1 MNNTL
6 LVEFGQNLKLAK
18 GVTLAAHPGQTP
30 KERLTILKPQL
41 VTINMNMIGRQK
53 LWSKLSH
60 LVKTLPVDRWFF
72 GRFGVLRP
80 NRPELGRSGGV
91 AWSTPKVC

>member
-1 MNNTL
+1 MTNTL
-6 LVEFGQNLKLAK
+6 FVKFRQNLNLAK
-18 GVTLAAHPGQTP
+18 GVTLAAHPGQTLT
-30 KERLTILKPQL
+30 ENLTILKPQL

-53 LWSKLSH
+53 LWYQLSH
-60 LVKTLPVDRWFF
+60 CVKILPEDGWFF
-72 GRFGVLRP
+72 GRFGELWP

>member
-6 LVEFGQNLKLAK
+6 LVEIGQNLNLAK

-41 VTINMNMIGRQK
+41 VTINMNMIGGQN

>member
-6 LVEFGQNLKLAK
+6 LVEIGQNLNLAK

-30 KERLTILKPQL
+30 KERLTIFKPQL
-41 VTINMNMIGRQK
+41 VTINMNMIGGQK

-60 LVKTLPVDRWFF
+60 LVKTLPEDRCFF

-80 NRPELGRSGGV
+80 NRPVLGRSGGV

>member
-6 LVEFGQNLKLAK
+6 LVEIGQNLNLAK

>member
-1 MNNTL
+1 MGLPFLSFFDYHFDYILCGNPEKDPKNCLTLIFSITGHMTNTL
-6 LVEFGQNLKLAK
+6 LVEFGRKLNLAK

-53 LWSKLSH
+53 L
-60 LVKTLPVDRWFF
+60 
-72 GRFGVLRP
+72 
-80 NRPELGRSGGV
+80 
-91 AWSTPKVC
+91 

>member
-1 MNNTL
+1 MTNTL
-6 LVEFGQNLKLAK
+6 LVEIGQKLNLAK

-41 VTINMNMIGRQK
+41 VTINMNMIGHQK

>member
-1 MNNTL
+1 MTNTL
-6 LVEFGQNLKLAK
+6 LVEFGQKLNLAI
-18 GVTLAAHPGQTP
+18 GVTLAAHPGQTLR
-30 KERLTILKPQL
+30 ENLTILKPQL
-41 VTINMNMIGRQK
+41 VTINMNMIGGQK

-60 LVKTLPVDRWFF
+60 LVEILPEDRWFF

-91 AWSTPKVC
+91 AWTTP

>member
-6 LVEFGQNLKLAK
+6 LVEIGQNLNFAK
-18 GVTLAAHPGQTP
+18 EVTLAAHPGQTP
-30 KERLTILKPQL
+30 KELLTILKPQL
-41 VTINMNMIGRQK
+41 VTINMNMIGGQN

>member
-6 LVEFGQNLKLAK
+6 LVEIGQNLNLAK
-18 GVTLAAHPGQTP
+18 EVTLAAHPSQTP

-41 VTINMNMIGRQK
+41 VTINMNMIGGQK

-60 LVKTLPVDRWFF
+60 LVEILPEDRWFF

>member
-6 LVEFGQNLKLAK
+6 LVEFAQKLNLAK

-30 KERLTILKPQL
+30 RESLTILKPQL

-53 LWSKLSH
+53 L
-60 LVKTLPVDRWFF
+60 
-72 GRFGVLRP
+72 
-80 NRPELGRSGGV
+80 
-91 AWSTPKVC
+91 

>member
-1 MNNTL
+1 MTNIL
-6 LVEFGQNLKLAK
+6 LVEIGQKLNLAK

-72 GRFGVLRP
+72 GHFGVLWP

>member
-1 MNNTL
+1 MTNTL
-6 LVEFGQNLKLAK
+6 LVEIGQKLNLAK

>member
-1 MNNTL
+1 MTNTL
-6 LVEFGQNLKLAK
+6 LVKIGQKLNLAK

>member
-1 MNNTL
+1 MELPSLTFFDYCFTYILYGNPEMDQKNCLTLFFSIPGQMNNTL

-41 VTINMNMIGRQK
+41 VTINMNMIGGQK
-53 LWSKLSH
+53 L
-60 LVKTLPVDRWFF
+60 
-72 GRFGVLRP
+72 
-80 NRPELGRSGGV
+80 
-91 AWSTPKVC
+91 

>member
-1 MNNTL
+1 MANTL
-6 LVEFGQNLKLAK
+6 LVEFGQKLNLAI
-18 GVTLAAHPGQTP
+18 GVTLAAHPGQTLW
-30 KERLTILKPQL
+30 ENLTILKPQL
-41 VTINMNMIGRQK
+41 VTINMNMIGGQK

-60 LVKTLPVDRWFF
+60 LVKTLPEDRWFF
-72 GRFGVLRP
+72 GRFGVLWP

>member
-41 VTINMNMIGRQK
+41 VTINMSMIGRQK
-53 LWSKLSH
+53 H
-60 LVKTLPVDRWFF
+60 
-72 GRFGVLRP
+72 
-80 NRPELGRSGGV
+80 
-91 AWSTPKVC
+91 